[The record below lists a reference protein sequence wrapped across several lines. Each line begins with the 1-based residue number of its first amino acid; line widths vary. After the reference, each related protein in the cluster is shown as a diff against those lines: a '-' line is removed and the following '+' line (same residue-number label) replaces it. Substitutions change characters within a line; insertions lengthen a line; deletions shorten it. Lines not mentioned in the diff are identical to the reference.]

1 MLIKYLKEF
10 NREKNQGQGSMELT
24 SYHLVESEL
33 IIEPESRRIWLTD
46 IYTCAF
52 FNDYVKEKIRE
63 SFMKRVIINGMTGS
77 SWFFKRFEQ
86 ISMISMGEENVLAY

>member
-1 MLIKYLKEF
+1 MLLIKYLKEL
-10 NREKNQGQGSMELT
+10 NREKSQGQGSMELT

-46 IYTCAF
+46 IYTCPF

-63 SFMKRVIINGMTGS
+63 SFMKRVIIN
-77 SWFFKRFEQ
+77 
-86 ISMISMGEENVLAY
+86 